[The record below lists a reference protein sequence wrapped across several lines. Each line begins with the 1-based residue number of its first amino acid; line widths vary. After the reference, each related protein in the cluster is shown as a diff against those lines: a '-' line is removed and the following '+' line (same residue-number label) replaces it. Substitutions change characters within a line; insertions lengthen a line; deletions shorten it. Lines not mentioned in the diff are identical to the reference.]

1 MLAKHT
7 LYQLSYT
14 PFIYKYLRTM
24 RVELI
29 HFAWKAKNLPLIYTR
44 YKDEKIKIFAY
55 QHNRLKEDKHLD
67 GPIRTNF

>member
-1 MLAKHT
+1 
-7 LYQLSYT
+7 
-14 PFIYKYLRTM
+14 M